1 MGNSAAS
8 SSSST
13 IQRETATTPGLSSSS
28 SSSSYDNVTIL
39 KQKLIDAEELHKKMC
54 EDLLLSEKR
63 LKSVQER
70 NKKRIKDTE
79 NELND
84 AKNIDT
90 NEVHALYNNR
100 IAEMNE
106 RKDKELA
113 SEIEVLQ
120 TIIFPE
126 RLEAIKQEVLEK
138 VQSLRD
144 KHWEQRLIELKEMEK
159 KDIEIIKKIAR
170 SEHENALKKVAKR
183 FKEEVSHVEDK
194 ILEKRKRSS
203 IFSST
208 LKFIKSLKPKKLIKS
223 NKHDDDNNDSDD
235 SDDSDDSNDS
245 RDSDDDDNDDD
256 DVNIKNKN
264 DTTITNVTN
273 STITVAEKVQS
284 KLQIA
289 MSEIDNLCKV
299 MLLIHYQY
307 SL

>member
-8 SSSST
+8 SSSTT
-13 IQRETATTPGLSSSS
+13 IQRETATTPGLSSSSS

-90 NEVHALYNNR
+90 NEVHALYNYR

-194 ILEKRKRSS
+194 ILEKRKRTS
-203 IFSST
+203 IFSFLVPST
-208 LKFIKSLKPKKLIKS
+208 TKKKSR
-223 NKHDDDNNDSDD
+223 NNDYDY
-235 SDDSDDSNDS
+235 
-245 RDSDDDDNDDD
+245 DDDNDDD
-256 DVNIKNKN
+256 D
-264 DTTITNVTN
+264 DDDM
-273 STITVAEKVQS
+273 Q
-284 KLQIA
+284 
-289 MSEIDNLCKV
+289 
-299 MLLIHYQY
+299 
-307 SL
+307 